1 MSFFVEFLD
10 IFTNY
15 LHYLVISY
23 SNMYKWY
30 NMLHNFDLMCK
41 IVRIFFQWDK
51 VKEGDKKEQ
60 MFRVNELRNPICK
73 QLILVG

>member
-1 MSFFVEFLD
+1 
-10 IFTNY
+10 
-15 LHYLVISY
+15 
-23 SNMYKWY
+23 
-30 NMLHNFDLMCK
+30 MLHNFDLMCK

-51 VKEGDKKEQ
+51 VKEGDTKEQ